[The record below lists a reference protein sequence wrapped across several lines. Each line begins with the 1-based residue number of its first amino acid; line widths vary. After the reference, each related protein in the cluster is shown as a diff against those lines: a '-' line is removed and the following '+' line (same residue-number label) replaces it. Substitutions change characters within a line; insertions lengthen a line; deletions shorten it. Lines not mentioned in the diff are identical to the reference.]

1 MCPGIDVIK
10 DSEISGTRLSFFFNI
25 FKKLSDNIINSNIL
39 DGLIYTASIYIV
51 VFNVFSTN
59 SVYIDVKL
67 T

>member
-1 MCPGIDVIK
+1 MLLRTAKSAAHVC
-10 DSEISGTRLSFFFNI
+10 LFFFNI